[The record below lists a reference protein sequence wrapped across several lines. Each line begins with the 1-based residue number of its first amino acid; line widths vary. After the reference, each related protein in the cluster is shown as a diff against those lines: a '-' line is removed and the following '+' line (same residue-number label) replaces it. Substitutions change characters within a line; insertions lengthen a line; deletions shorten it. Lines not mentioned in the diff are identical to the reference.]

1 MTVPPADKCHVCGKP
16 PGEAHTAQTR
26 AAHHEHYMRHGH
38 SLMCAAHQ
46 PQIPAERVRPGVRV
60 QRINV
65 FNRDGH
71 FDRQATMRGTEEKVR
86 LHFQLL
92 GMHPTDPGFAELHAR
107 YLAIPA

>member
-1 MTVPPADKCHVCGKP
+1 MSATTDN
-16 PGEAHTAQTR
+16 
-26 AAHHEHYMRHGH
+26 
-38 SLMCAAHQ
+38 
-46 PQIPAERVRPGVRV
+46 IPAERVRPGVRV

-65 FNRDGH
+65 FDREGN
-71 FDRQATMRGTEEKVR
+71 FDRQVVMRGTEEKVR